1 MPTYLC
7 HGFRWQRR
15 SIRVYVI
22 VQNLDDASP
31 EWIIPA
37 RTSRCILKS
46 FYSLFDFIPYC
57 APVRSAYTPS
67 QDADS
72 DDGSYI
78 LNNNYAAARDASRNR
93 SHSRGRSRS
102 QSLSLAQRRSQ
113 SQSRTQQ
120 QQPPLPPLPADP
132 PRSASPDDDFA
143 AQSWSAVKLLEE
155 YDPHDL
161 TAVSRPYAYVA
172 DYAVRI
178 DLSCSIADEIARYER
193 QVQQL
198 QQQSYYPADQKR
210 RPLTFLEQL
219 RDQLQRGEEIRW
231 YVVVNDD
238 EVRDASSSS
247 AGQHQQQAPR
257 HQQRPS
263 SPGYYQPP
271 QVQWY
276 YPPGRQPPTRE
287 QAEHHAQYLLQQ
299 RIFEGD
305 DRQRIWDLGTRR
317 KDRSRE
323 RSRGWR
329 GTEYR
334 EPRPPVVPDKDYPP
348 ALPVAAAAKGAPTTG
363 AVPPLRPKMSLDAA
377 FGRPK
382 TPGAKG
388 GGLRRLFGRTKVDE
402 GYSP

>member
-37 RTSRCILKS
+37 RASRCILKS

-57 APVRSAYTPS
+57 APVRGAYTPS
-67 QDADS
+67 QDDGS

-78 LNNNYAAARDASRNR
+78 LHSNYTTATAASDTSRNR
-93 SHSRGRSRS
+93 SLSRGRSRS
-102 QSLSLAQRRSQ
+102 QSLSQGHSRSQ
-113 SQSRTQQ
+113 SRAQQ
-120 QQPPLPPLPADP
+120 QQQQPPPLPPLPADP
-132 PRSASPDDDFA
+132 PRSATPDDDFSS
-143 AQSWSAVKLLEE
+143 QSWSAVKLLEE

-178 DLSCSIADEIARYER
+178 DLSCSIADEIARYEK
-193 QVQQL
+193 QQQQF
-198 QQQSYYPADQKR
+198 QQQSYHPSDQKR
-210 RPLTFLEQL
+210 KPTFLEQL

-231 YVVVNDD
+231 YVVINDD
-238 EVRDASSSS
+238 EVRDASSPDY
-247 AGQHQQQAPR
+247 HVPRQQQQPSPLG
-257 HQQRPS
+257 QQ
-263 SPGYYQPP
+263 P
-271 QVQWY
+271 QIQWY

-287 QAEHHAQYLLQQ
+287 QVEHHAQYMLQQ

-305 DRQRIWDLGTRR
+305 DRQRIWDLGR
-317 KDRSRE
+317 KKERKRDRSRE
-323 RSRGWR
+323 QSRGRR
-329 GTEYR
+329 GAEYR
-334 EPRPPVVPDKDYPP
+334 EPRPPIVPDKDYLPP
-348 ALPVAAAAKGAPTTG
+348 LPTGTT
-363 AVPPLRPKMSLDAA
+363 VPLRPKMSLDAGL
-377 FGRPK
+377 GRPK
-382 TPGAKG
+382 TPGGKA
-388 GGLRRLFGRTKVDE
+388 GGLRRLFGRNKVDV

>member
-37 RTSRCILKS
+37 RASRCILKS

-57 APVRSAYTPS
+57 APVRGAYTPS
-67 QDADS
+67 QDDAS

-78 LNNNYAAARDASRNR
+78 LHNNNYTTTASDTSRNR
-93 SHSRGRSRS
+93 SRSRGRSRS
-102 QSLSLAQRRSQ
+102 QSLSQAQSRSQ
-113 SQSRTQQ
+113 SRAQQQQQ

-132 PRSASPDDDFA
+132 PRSATPDDDFS

-161 TAVSRPYAYVA
+161 SAVSRPYAYVA

-178 DLSCSIADEIARYER
+178 DLSCSIADEIARYE
-193 QVQQL
+193 QQQQL
-198 QQQSYYPADQKR
+198 FQQQSYHPSDQKR
-210 RPLTFLEQL
+210 KPTFLEQL

-231 YVVVNDD
+231 YVVINDD
-238 EVRDASSSS
+238 EVRDASSPDYH
-247 AGQHQQQAPR
+247 APRRYQQQP
-257 HQQRPS
+257 P
-263 SPGYYQPP
+263 SPGQQPL
-271 QVQWY
+271 QQWY

-287 QAEHHAQYLLQQ
+287 QVEHHAQYMLQQ

-305 DRQRIWDLGTRR
+305 DRQRIWDLGR
-317 KDRSRE
+317 KKDRKRDRSRE
-323 RSRGWR
+323 QSRGRR
-329 GTEYR
+329 GAEYK
-334 EPRPPVVPDKDYPP
+334 EPRPPIVPDKDYLPP
-348 ALPVAAAAKGAPTTG
+348 LPTG
-363 AVPPLRPKMSLDAA
+363 TAVPLRPKMSLDTGL
-377 FGRPK
+377 GRPK
-382 TPGAKG
+382 TPGGKG
-388 GGLRRLFGRTKVDE
+388 GGLRRLFGRNKVDV